1 MRPTG
6 DWPVTT
12 KAQIAPVQTWK
23 HMVWL
28 PLLGTAACLGLSL
41 GLNYLLLLSDVLT
54 PFGRSVVTATLVPIV
69 IGLPLFALLGWKQV
83 EILRYRQELTRSGT
97 YDRLTGCLNGAVF
110 MSMVD
115 RRAARAAGPRSG
127 AFLVIHPEHLAS
139 INLRF
144 GLGWGDE
151 ALRLIASAIRSSVR
165 KDDLIGRLG
174 NSMFGV
180 FLPGA
185 TKQDAKEVGERI
197 REAVGQ
203 IYFAPK
209 GEKDVLAIR
218 AGGVVFEHELAF
230 EDMFRS
236 AEELLLDAQDEA
248 NMALSH
254 ISN

>member
-1 MRPTG
+1 MITRTQTAP
-6 DWPVTT
+6 
-12 KAQIAPVQTWK
+12 AQPWRQVIWRAF
-23 HMVWL
+23 
-28 PLLGTAACLGLSL
+28 LGTAACVCLSL
-41 GLNYLLLLSDVLT
+41 GLNYLLLFSDALT
-54 PFGRSVVTATLVPIV
+54 PFGRSIVTATLVPII
-69 IGLPLFALLGWKQV
+69 IGLPLFLLLGRAQI
-83 EILRYRQELTRSGT
+83 EIRRYRQELTRSGT
-97 YDRLTGCLNGAVF
+97 YDKLTGCLNGSVF
-110 MSMVD
+110 TSMVD
-115 RRAARAAGPRSG
+115 RRAARPAGPRSG

-151 ALRLIASAIRSSVR
+151 ALRLIASAIRASVR
-165 KDDLIGRLG
+165 TDDLIGRIG

-197 REAVGQ
+197 RQAVGQ

-230 EDMFRS
+230 EDMFQS
-236 AEELLLDAQDEA
+236 AEEMLLEAQDQAEL
-248 NMALSH
+248 ALSH

>member
-1 MRPTG
+1 MSTETETAPA
-6 DWPVTT
+6 
-12 KAQIAPVQTWK
+12 KAWK
-23 HMVWL
+23 HVFWL
-28 PLLGTAACLGLSL
+28 SLLGTAGCVALSL
-41 GLNYLLLLSDVLT
+41 GLNYLLLLSDALT
-54 PFGRSVVTATLVPIV
+54 PFGRSVITATLVPIV
-69 IGLPLFALLGWKQV
+69 IGLPLFALLGWKQI
-83 EILRYRQELTRSGT
+83 EIRRYRQELTRSGT

-110 MSMVD
+110 TSMVD
-115 RRAARAAGPRSG
+115 RRAARPAGPRSG

-144 GLGWGDE
+144 GLSWGDE

-165 KDDLIGRLG
+165 KDDLIGRIG

-185 TKQDAKEVGERI
+185 TKQEAKEIGERV

-209 GEKDVLAIR
+209 GDKDVLAIR
-218 AGGVVFEHELAF
+218 VGGVVFEHELAF

-236 AEELLLDAQDEA
+236 AEELLLEAQDEA
-248 NMALSH
+248 DLALSH

>member
-1 MRPTG
+1 L
-6 DWPVTT
+6 VTT
-12 KAQIAPVQTWK
+12 RTQTAPVQAWRQ
-23 HMVWL
+23 VIWRAF
-28 PLLGTAACLGLSL
+28 LGTAACVCLSL
-41 GLNYLLLLSDVLT
+41 GLNYLLFFSDVLT
-54 PFGRSVVTATLVPIV
+54 PFGRSIVTATLVPLI
-69 IGLPLFALLGWKQV
+69 IGLPLFLLLGRMQI
-83 EILRYRQELTRSGT
+83 EIRRYRQELTRSGT
-97 YDRLTGCLNGAVF
+97 YDKLTGCLNGVVF
-110 MSMVD
+110 TSMVD
-115 RRAARAAGPRSG
+115 RRAARPAGPRSG

-151 ALRLIASAIRSSVR
+151 ALRLTASAIRSSVR
-165 KDDLIGRLG
+165 TDDLIGRIG

-197 REAVGQ
+197 RRAIGQ

-236 AEELLLDAQDEA
+236 AESLLSSVEHQPEFQ
-248 NMALSH
+248 LSH
-254 ISN
+254 LHN

>member
-1 MRPTG
+1 VITRTQTAP
-6 DWPVTT
+6 
-12 KAQIAPVQTWK
+12 AQPWRQVIWRAF
-23 HMVWL
+23 
-28 PLLGTAACLGLSL
+28 LGTAACVCLSL
-41 GLNYLLLLSDVLT
+41 GLNYLLLFSDALT
-54 PFGRSVVTATLVPIV
+54 PFGRSIVTATLVPII
-69 IGLPLFALLGWKQV
+69 IGLPLFLLLGRAQI
-83 EILRYRQELTRSGT
+83 EIRRYRQELTRSGT
-97 YDRLTGCLNGAVF
+97 YDKLTGCLNGSVF
-110 MSMVD
+110 TSMVD
-115 RRAARAAGPRSG
+115 RRAARPAGPRSG

-151 ALRLIASAIRSSVR
+151 ALRLIASAIRASVR
-165 KDDLIGRLG
+165 TDDLIGRIG

-197 REAVGQ
+197 RQAVGQ

-230 EDMFRS
+230 EDMFQS
-236 AEELLLDAQDEA
+236 AEEMLLEAQDQAEL
-248 NMALSH
+248 ALSH

>member
-1 MRPTG
+1 M
-6 DWPVTT
+6 TT

-23 HMVWL
+23 HIVWL

-41 GLNYLLLLSDVLT
+41 GLNYLLLLSDALT

-69 IGLPLFALLGWKQV
+69 ISLPLFALLGWKQV
-83 EILRYRQELTRSGT
+83 EIRRYRQELTRSGT

-110 MSMVD
+110 TSMVD
-115 RRAARAAGPRSG
+115 RRAARPAGPRSG

-165 KDDLIGRLG
+165 KEDLIGRIG

-230 EDMFRS
+230 DDMYRS
-236 AEELLLDAQDEA
+236 AEELLLEVQDDT
-248 NMALSH
+248 NVALSQ
-254 ISN
+254 ITN